1 MNVDFNSCIH
11 DWCLQKGPNRQYTR
25 CKTVSKDGRTCY
37 NPTIRYGSTIGGH
50 PVKHKL
56 NDIDDWCRQLFPTT
70 IKGQGIA
77 TYSTNYH
84 ILVKG
89 ALFWCPTYYTTF
101 DEKNAH
107 WCDWVDGYWKDS
119 ALNSNG
125 YGYLLMES
133 VTC

>member
-1 MNVDFNSCIH
+1 MKVGFRLCIN
-11 DWCLQKGPNRQYTR
+11 DWCFHKGTKEQYTR
-25 CKTVSKDGRTCY
+25 CTKVSKDGRTCY

-56 NDIDDWCRQLFPTT
+56 NDIDDWCRQLFPTS
-70 IKGQGIA
+70 IKGIA
-77 TYSTNYH
+77 TYDTK
-84 ILVKG
+84 LTFVTG
-89 ALFWCPTYYTTF
+89 AVFWCSRYHKTF

-107 WCDWVDGYWKDS
+107 WCDWLDGYWKDS